1 MQNELNLYEILLD
14 LAETENDELKQEN
27 QILSIENQL
36 LMGYKEFLE
45 QENKDLI
52 KKYNKLFDIKSRKN

>member
-1 MQNELNLYEILLD
+1 MQNELSLYEILLE
-14 LAETENDELKQEN
+14 LAEEENNELKQEN

-45 QENKDLI
+45 HENKDLI
-52 KKYNKLFDIKSRKN
+52 KKYNSLFKIEERKN

>member
-1 MQNELNLYEILLD
+1 MKNELSLYEILLE
-14 LAETENDELKQEN
+14 LAEEENNELKQEN

-45 QENKDLI
+45 EENKDLI
-52 KKYNKLFDIKSRKN
+52 KKYNRLFDIKARKN